1 MGRKY
6 MCQTRLFVSGRQHAE
21 GFDLGHAMLE
31 ILVTYK
37 ATESEAKKG
46 RSHGPN
52 RAMFIDIALNGVGK
66 SISSMNVDIV
76 SNEQSEID
84 SHQTRTNEIAV
95 FDQLIEVG
103 DELNKTLGSLNVL
116 NVPSLQKIARLGV
129 AYISSKMLEDFEKE
143 VKGTFKEHESW
154 IAAKLSAYIRTTK
167 NQIVND
173 ENKPQINRANHYGEA
188 WGSWG

>member
-37 ATESEAKKG
+37 ATESEVKKG

-84 SHQTRTNEIAV
+84 SRQTRTNEIAV

-103 DELNKTLGSLNVL
+103 DELDKTLEALNVVQSPTL
-116 NVPSLQKIARLGV
+116 KKITQSAV
-129 AYISSKMLEDFEKE
+129 TYVSDKTLEAFEKE
-143 VKGTFKEHESW
+143 VKGAFREHESW
-154 IAAKLSAYIRTTK
+154 IAAKLATYIRTTK